1 MRYLHWRSNLPT
13 VGWLA
18 ATFAGAF
25 LLREVAVVVFT
36 LPIEAVGF
44 PRSLLRPSTTVLEL
58 VIPLAIVSFFT
69 LAVARKLDHGM
80 DVLIE
85 PSLQATRERA
95 ARRPVDPWEDE
106 EYSNARAFSE
116 LSLTPDPVTYPPRR
130 NIPVL
135 IRAGAMAQFFLIS
148 VIAIRNITVY
158 EVTEDSTAALLS
170 GGVGVLAVAVAEEL
184 LFRGTILMT
193 SRDLLRREWQAVA
206 LSLVLFAI
214 WQFGMIPLGTDWT
227 MAALIAAR
235 SIVTGFGFYCVRV
248 MTGHLWPAIIAHTL
262 WGFFVFVL

>member
-95 ARRPVDPWEDE
+95 ARR
-106 EYSNARAFSE
+106 
-116 LSLTPDPVTYPPRR
+116 
-130 NIPVL
+130 
-135 IRAGAMAQFFLIS
+135 RAG
-148 VIAIRNITVY
+148 
-158 EVTEDSTAALLS
+158 
-170 GGVGVLAVAVAEEL
+170 G
-184 LFRGTILMT
+184 
-193 SRDLLRREWQAVA
+193 RRPRHA
-206 LSLVLFAI
+206 
-214 WQFGMIPLGTDWT
+214 
-227 MAALIAAR
+227 
-235 SIVTGFGFYCVRV
+235 
-248 MTGHLWPAIIAHTL
+248 
-262 WGFFVFVL
+262 